1 VIEVDVE
8 FSRGDFSLQ
17 VQFESGAGL
26 TGLFG
31 PSGSGKTTLIHLIA
45 GLLQPTRGRIAIGG
59 ETLFDSTRNI
69 ELPARLRRVGL
80 VYQDALLFPHLNVRQ
95 NLLFGQR
102 LRKSIARQPPI
113 DSASSALLVAKSPN
127 LIRASRSRLCNTL
140 QGQSLSAVTSHARA
154 RRSGW

>member
-1 VIEVDVE
+1 MIEVDVE

-80 VYQDALLFPHLNVRQ
+80 VYQDALLFPHLSARERAGTRRLVRDDDA
-95 NLLFGQR
+95 QR
-102 LRKSIARQPPI
+102 RQGLRTEGSEHDRQRAAAVAAWNQHI
-113 DSASSALLVAKSPN
+113 DPGHAHG
-127 LIRASRSRLCNTL
+127 RAFPRCAPV
-140 QGQSLSAVTSHARA
+140 GC
-154 RRSGW
+154 W